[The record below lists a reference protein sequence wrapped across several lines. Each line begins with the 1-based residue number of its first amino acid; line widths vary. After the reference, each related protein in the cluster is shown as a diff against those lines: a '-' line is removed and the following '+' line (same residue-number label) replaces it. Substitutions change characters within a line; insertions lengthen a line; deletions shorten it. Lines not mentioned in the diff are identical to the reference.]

1 LHDLGIEQSN
11 AENAEQNTVDH
22 TGDFDGIFDSKDP
35 FCVDGVVEQ
44 EEKGKSFNDADD
56 AESIDGGAKHAWVV
70 GLFVENDKYLEFDSW
85 NLKLKVTP
93 CQRG

>member
-1 LHDLGIEQSN
+1 MHDLGIEQGD

-22 TGDFDGIFDSKDP
+22 TGDFDGIFDSKHP

-56 AESIDGGAKHAWVV
+56 AESVNCGAEHARVL
-70 GLFVENDKYLEFDSW
+70 GLFDKNDK
-85 NLKLKVTP
+85 NLVY
-93 CQRG
+93 